1 VRLWCT
7 MRAMRSTGLGRL
19 LGRGATASGEPN
31 AGTPPR
37 SAGRA
42 LVGAGAWLLAT
53 GAAVTL
59 SWWGVDSVMAGTA
72 YDAPRA
78 VPLVSGS
85 DVPDDSTLPP
95 LVPATE
101 RPESF
106 PPSPHPTAGSSGG
119 AARRTGGPSPSTT
132 SRPKTAAGGPTPDGG
147 RTQSS
152 APPAGTVRSYEV
164 NGGHLALD
172 IGATSASLVSATPD
186 AGWQVQVWTQPTWIR
201 VMFSRD
207 SVSNSVFCTWNG
219 HSPTVQLD
227 TH

>member
-1 VRLWCT
+1 MPLWCT
-7 MRAMRSTGLGRL
+7 MRTMRTTGPVRL
-19 LGRGATASGEPN
+19 LRRSSAAPEDHSL
-31 AGTPPR
+31 TPRR

-78 VPLVSGS
+78 VPLAAGAEA
-85 DVPDDSTLPP
+85 PDDSTLPP

-101 RPESF
+101 RPES
-106 PPSPHPTAGSSGG
+106 
-119 AARRTGGPSPSTT
+119 PSPS
-132 SRPKTAAGGPTPDGG
+132 PPTPAGPPARPTRTDAGPRPGTTAPPKGAGAGATPGGG
-147 RTQSS
+147 RTGS
-152 APPAGTVRSYEV
+152 PASPSGTVRSYEID
-164 NGGHLALD
+164 GGHLALD

-201 VMFSRD
+201 VMFSRG
-207 SVSNSVFCTWNG
+207 SVRNSVFCTWNG